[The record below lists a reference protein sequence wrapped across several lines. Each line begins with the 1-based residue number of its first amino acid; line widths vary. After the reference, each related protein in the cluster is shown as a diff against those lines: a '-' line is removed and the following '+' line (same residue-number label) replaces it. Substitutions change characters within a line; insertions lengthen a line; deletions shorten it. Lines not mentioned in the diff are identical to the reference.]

1 MDTDLVREGLL
12 PFVRSLLAPH
22 RADALYLHR
31 WFYGTSGLNELSR
44 AQLLDSPEMAYLT
57 ERTGEV
63 PRRCIQPGQTR
74 WGKILVRAGSAF
86 HRHDMHSGRGP
97 TVLSNGQAFNVTQH
111 PSLSAASRAALS
123 SLPLA
128 EREPCA
134 STPLSINHY
143 ATGTAQSCLR
153 RARWQW
159 SSKAHK
165 KRREVDCLG
174 PSRGLQFGRQLPR
187 VMDTIVSMHANAT
200 RRRRALL
207 FTTSTYVNH

>member
-1 MDTDLVREGLL
+1 MDLVREGLL

-31 WFYGTSGLNELSR
+31 WFFGTSGLDELSR
-44 AQLLDSPEMAYLT
+44 AQLLAQPEMAYLT

-63 PRRCIQPGQTR
+63 PRRCVQPGEAR
-74 WGKILVRAGSAF
+74 WGKILVRARSGF

-97 TVLSNGQAFNVTQH
+97 TVLSNGQVFNVTQH
-111 PSLSAASRAALS
+111 PSHDAASRAAFS
-123 SLPLA
+123 SLPLD

-143 ATGTAQSCLR
+143 ATGSAQSCLT

-159 SSKAHK
+159 STKAHK
-165 KRREVDCLG
+165 KRREADCLG
-174 PSRGLQFGRQLPR
+174 ANRGLKFWRLPR
-187 VMDTIVSMHANAT
+187 VNDTIVSMHANAT

-207 FTTSTYVNH
+207 FSSTVKSIV